1 MRIKSLRRTRSIFY
15 VRIPSEYCQYGSR
28 KEVEMVLQKRV
39 TAMQRRPLKLP
50 PRSDSTRGP
59 RFSSHMKVV
68 PVPIWRR
75 LYIRIS
81 ELLSGD
87 SEIRSS
93 TRRAIRLAYIR
104 QEKSVSG

>member
-1 MRIKSLRRTRSIFY
+1 MRSIVY

-28 KEVEMVLQKRV
+28 KEAEMVLQKRV

-50 PRSDSTRGP
+50 PRSDSTRGL
-59 RFSSHMKVV
+59 RFSLHMKVM
-68 PVPIWRR
+68 PAPSWRR

-87 SEIRSS
+87 SGIR
-93 TRRAIRLAYIR
+93 
-104 QEKSVSG
+104 G

>member
-1 MRIKSLRRTRSIFY
+1 
-15 VRIPSEYCQYGSR
+15 
-28 KEVEMVLQKRV
+28 MVLQKRV